1 MDGHFEIQIYMVN
14 IIISLLYMDN
24 LQLDLAP
31 DDLLR
36 RHSKSFNSHSGIQV
50 DVTSSEGGNEMV
62 VSFTGQVLNI
72 LRQQLPL
79 SISDLDDSLDGQ
91 VSAGSKQALEWR
103 ILTAKR
109 FLEDWEWRLSV
120 LQRLLPLSERQWRWK
135 EAQRVLR
142 AAPSKLLNL

>member
-1 MDGHFEIQIYMVN
+1 MVN

-24 LQLDLAP
+24 LQIDLAP
-31 DDLLR
+31 HDLMT
-36 RHSKSFNSHSGIQV
+36 RHSKSFNSSGGIQA
-50 DVTSSEGGNEMV
+50 DATNNEGGNEMV

-79 SISDLDDSLDGQ
+79 SISDLDNSLDGPI
-91 VSAGSKQALEWR
+91 SAGSKQALEWR

-109 FLEDWEWRLSV
+109 FIEDWEWRLSV
-120 LQRLLPLSERQWRWK
+120 LQRLLSLSERQWRWK
-135 EAQRVLR
+135 EAQTVLR